1 MFIIHKD
8 AMQRVPSRVER
19 DRAGQVRKGQPQRSK
34 QEQGTLGKSES
45 GNLRGASR
53 GKQGMMAGTGPATV
67 SGAASALLQSSL
79 ENSCEGVYNVY
90 ECDVQAIKENC
101 RVLLQLVPECCE
113 SQY

>member
-53 GKQGMMAGTGPATV
+53 GKQGKQGTMAGTGPATV

-79 ENSCEGVYNVY
+79 ENSCG
-90 ECDVQAIKENC
+90 
-101 RVLLQLVPECCE
+101 L
-113 SQY
+113 